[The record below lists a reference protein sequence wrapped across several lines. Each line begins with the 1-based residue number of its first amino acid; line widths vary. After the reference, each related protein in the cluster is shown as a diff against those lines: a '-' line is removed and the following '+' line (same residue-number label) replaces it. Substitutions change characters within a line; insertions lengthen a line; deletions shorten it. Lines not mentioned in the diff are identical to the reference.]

1 MTQRI
6 SLLRREL
13 TMAVFVLLSS
23 AFLVFAITVE
33 LLAFKYQP
41 AALVALF
48 LSLPVSQQI
57 AWLIICLV
65 PLSFVAVALLQQ
77 AKLIAKRKAGEGLE
91 TRLRSVHALEQEH
104 KDSEGAVEYL
114 YRSDP
119 EGAINALKAR
129 MAGTE

>member
-1 MTQRI
+1 
-6 SLLRREL
+6 
-13 TMAVFVLLSS
+13 MAVFVLLSS

-65 PLSFVAVALLQQ
+65 PLSFVAVALLQGQ
-77 AKLIAKRKAGEGLE
+77 ADCKAQGWGGVGDAAAE
-91 TRLRSVHALEQEH
+91 RA
-104 KDSEGAVEYL
+104 
-114 YRSDP
+114 
-119 EGAINALKAR
+119 
-129 MAGTE
+129 